1 LKRSE
6 YITEILASVSP
17 GLRRGDAASD
27 FGRGARPFSEQGY
40 SSTKIDDIATR
51 GRVCCATIYAVSG
64 GKQGLL
70 NTLMDI

>member
-1 LKRSE
+1 MLGRVPATRPTYSAR
-6 YITEILASVSP
+6 LDALR
-17 GLRRGDAASD
+17 GL
-27 FGRGARPFSEQGY
+27 FSEQGY
-40 SSTKIDDIATR
+40 FSTKIDDIATR